1 MGLAMSKLEIKLP
14 TLDKL
19 QEQIRKA
26 GNQKVDVG
34 VLEGATYPNG
44 TPVSQVACYL
54 EYGWDQT
61 VTPRQRGWFAS
72 HGIYLKQNASLH
84 SPARPFF
91 KATFAVNHQKWVKMG
106 HDALKGLANDGNA
119 LNKITQALQLLG
131 LTAQQDLQDAIIDGG
146 AGSSSFAIRSPMT
159 MLLYGNLLAEGGHRT
174 DDTPNQTTRRKP
186 LYRTGILE
194 SSIAFDIV
202 KE

>member
-1 MGLAMSKLEIKLP
+1 MGLSMAKLEIKLP

-19 QEQIRKA
+19 QEQIKKV

-44 TPVSQVACYL
+44 TPVSRVACYL

-61 VTPRQRGWFAS
+61 VTPKQRGWFAAN
-72 HGIYLKQNASLH
+72 GIYLKPNTALH

-91 KATFAVNHQKWVKMG
+91 KATFDVNHKKWMQLG
-106 HDALKGLANDGNA
+106 QNALKGLADGNA

-146 AGSSSFAIRSPMT
+146 MGSSSFAVRSPLT
-159 MLLYGNLLAEGGHRT
+159 MLLYGNLMEAGGHRT
-174 DDTPNQTTRRKP
+174 DDTPNQTTRRKH
-186 LYRTGILE
+186 LYRTGTLE